1 MVRYITK
8 MDKYMYKE
16 SLRMEDR
23 MDMERSMIEKVKCYS
38 KEKYKLEKRIKI
50 KILT

>member
-38 KEKYKLEKRIKI
+38 KEGYKLKKGLRLKF
-50 KILT
+50 